1 MRIRKIALGLAT
13 AFVLAAPVSGV
24 AFTAPS
30 VVEAATIDMLTTR
43 VTPESSIDVEVV
55 FTLTDDSKVAFAN
68 DLDTI
73 LSLTLTGSK
82 NVVINGTVRVA
93 TVQDGVVYLDDET
106 LVNYVTKTTNTTFTI
121 NWPAGLRE
129 ETVKLFGDFGA
140 LARDY
145 ACDINVA
152 GTHFDAFQA
161 ADGVTSVQING
172 TTRVNYTVSDG
183 SIVFDGDVSSLFAD
197 LKDKNKVQVT
207 VESLFKNPD
216 GIQKASD
223 GKWYLAKDGVRN
235 SSFTG
240 FAQYDK
246 NGRWFYVEN
255 GVLPMDENG
264 NFSTKGIIKGT
275 VDGETAEWFVS
286 SGRVQTEF
294 TGLYHSSKG
303 WKMIVNGK
311 VDNNYTGFAYAA
323 EKKGWYMV
331 RKGKIDFTINGVST
345 PNGTKGT
352 VNGTTGYWF
361 TSNGKVLT
369 DTTKLVK
376 FSTGVWRAVV
386 NGRVMLKNDNWTGI
400 IAKASG
406 KKYYVK
412 GSVLQSKYS
421 GTVTI
426 DGVTYKIVRGVVVSE
441 SK

>member
-55 FTLTDDSKVAFAN
+55 FTLTNDSKVAFAN

-82 NVVINGTVRVA
+82 NVVINGKARVA
-93 TVQDGVVYLDDET
+93 TVQNGVVYLDDET

-183 SIVFDGDVSSLFAD
+183 SIVFDGDVTSLFAD

-246 NGRWFYVEN
+246 NGRWFYVEK
-255 GVLPMDENG
+255 GVLPTDDEG
-264 NFSTKGIIKGT
+264 KFTTKGIIKGT
-275 VDGETAEWFVS
+275 VNGETAEWFVS

-303 WKMIVNGK
+303 WKMIVDGK
-311 VDNNYTGFAYAA
+311 VNNNYTGFAYAA

-331 RKGKIDFTINGVST
+331 RKGKLDLTLNGANT
-345 PNGTKGT
+345 ANGTKGT